1 MCDPRNKSR
10 EDQSEAPQ
18 WEKEEVKAKH
28 VRKEG
33 LTGLGKVKKKQNKE
47 NLELSDQDSNS
58 KKTEGAT
65 VRRTAL
71 LSNPNVRARKT
82 GPS

>member
-1 MCDPRNKSR
+1 MCDPRSESR

-33 LTGLGKVKKKQNKE
+33 LTGLGKVKKK
-47 NLELSDQDSNS
+47 
-58 KKTEGAT
+58 KK
-65 VRRTAL
+65 
-71 LSNPNVRARKT
+71 
-82 GPS
+82 